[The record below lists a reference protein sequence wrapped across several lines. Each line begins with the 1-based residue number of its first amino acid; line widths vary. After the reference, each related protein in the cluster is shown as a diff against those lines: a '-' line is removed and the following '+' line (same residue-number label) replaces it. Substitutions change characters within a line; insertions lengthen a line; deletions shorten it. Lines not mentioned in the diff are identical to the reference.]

1 MGFNTQL
8 KFVDFIGIYVR
19 KLSKFLYN
27 TKKLGWKKM
36 SSIKDFLTQ
45 DHRRCDEVFAM
56 MEEKANQNLAD
67 AKELVETFVA
77 DMEHHF
83 QMEEKVMFEE
93 FEQKTG
99 MTQGPTAMMR
109 HEHEQMRGLMA
120 QLASSLEEQNKDKF
134 LGTSE
139 TLMILLQQH
148 NMKEEQM
155 LYPMAQQH
163 LSADAD
169 RIVDMMQSII
179 VE

>member
-1 MGFNTQL
+1 MN
-8 KFVDFIGIYVR
+8 
-19 KLSKFLYN
+19 
-27 TKKLGWKKM
+27 
-36 SSIKDFLTQ
+36 SIKDFLTQ
-45 DHRRCDEVFAM
+45 DHRRCDEIFAL
-56 MEEKANQNLAD
+56 MEEKANANLED
-67 AKELVETFVA
+67 AKEITQEFVT

-83 QMEEKVMFEE
+83 QMEEKVMFAE

-120 QLASSLEEQNKDKF
+120 QLLSSLEEGNKDKF
-134 LGTSE
+134 MGTSE

-163 LSADAD
+163 LSAEAE
-169 RIVDMMQSII
+169 RIVDMMQSIV

>member
-1 MGFNTQL
+1 MN
-8 KFVDFIGIYVR
+8 
-19 KLSKFLYN
+19 
-27 TKKLGWKKM
+27 
-36 SSIKDFLTQ
+36 SIKDFLTQ
-45 DHRRCDEVFAM
+45 DHRRCDEIFAL
-56 MEEKANQNLAD
+56 MEEKANVNLED
-67 AKELVETFVA
+67 AKEITQEFVA

-83 QMEEKVMFEE
+83 QMEEKVMFAE

-120 QLASSLEEQNKDKF
+120 QLLSSLEEGNKDKF
-134 LGTSE
+134 MGTSE

-163 LSADAD
+163 LSAEAE
-169 RIVDMMQSII
+169 RIVDMMQSIV